1 MRYTPVIDGIP
12 LGASPRGRF
21 KGGFAV
27 RPMAAALIG
36 ALISGVAMYAIGARA
51 QDRFAMNPAMV
62 GTPAMVG
69 NPGMVGNPAMVGGPA
84 MAYYAAQGYT
94 QPLAQ
99 PVAYLTTTPQ
109 PYAQPVYYTPAPQVA
124 APAPQVVQRRV
135 AAPRQTV
142 SRTAEPSY
150 STVEAAPHRS
160 LAKTALII
168 GGTAASGAGVGGIV
182 GGKKGALLGAA
193 IGGGAASIYEAT
205 RR

>member
-1 MRYTPVIDGIP
+1 
-12 LGASPRGRF
+12 
-21 KGGFAV
+21 
-27 RPMAAALIG
+27 
-36 ALISGVAMYAIGARA
+36 MYAIGAHA

-62 GTPAMVG
+62 GS
-69 NPGMVGNPAMVGGPA
+69 PA

-94 QPLAQ
+94 QPLGQ

-109 PYAQPVYYTPAPQVA
+109 PYAQPVYYTPTPQVA

-142 SRTAEPSY
+142 YRTSESAPTRSIEE
-150 STVEAAPHRS
+150 TTPHRS

-168 GGTAASGAGVGGIV
+168 GGSAASGAGVGGIV

>member
-1 MRYTPVIDGIP
+1 
-12 LGASPRGRF
+12 
-21 KGGFAV
+21 
-27 RPMAAALIG
+27 MAAALTG
-36 ALISGVAMYAIGARA
+36 ALISGVAMYAIGVRA

-62 GTPAMVG
+62 G
-69 NPGMVGNPAMVGGPA
+69 NPA
-84 MAYYAAQGYT
+84 MAYYGGAQGYA
-94 QPLAQ
+94 QPLGQ

-109 PYAQPVYYTPAPQVA
+109 PNAQPVYYTPASQVVT
-124 APAPQVVQRRV
+124 PAPQVVQRRV

-142 SRTAEPSY
+142 YRTSESAPTSREET
-150 STVEAAPHRS
+150 APHRS

-168 GGTAASGAGVGGIV
+168 GGSAASGAGVGGIV

>member
-1 MRYTPVIDGIP
+1 
-12 LGASPRGRF
+12 
-21 KGGFAV
+21 
-27 RPMAAALIG
+27 MAAALTG
-36 ALISGVAMYAIGARA
+36 ALISGVAMYAIGAHA
-51 QDRFAMNPAMV
+51 QDRFAMNS
-62 GTPAMVG
+62 AMVG
-69 NPGMVGNPAMVGGPA
+69 NPGMVGSPA
-84 MAYYAAQGYT
+84 MAYYTAQGST
-94 QPLAQ
+94 QPLGQ

-142 SRTAEPSY
+142 YR
-150 STVEAAPHRS
+150 TVEPTPTYRTVEETAPHRS
-160 LAKTALII
+160 MAKTALII
-168 GGTAASGAGVGGIV
+168 GGSAASGAGVGGMV

>member
-1 MRYTPVIDGIP
+1 
-12 LGASPRGRF
+12 
-21 KGGFAV
+21 
-27 RPMAAALIG
+27 MAAALTG
-36 ALISGVAMYAIGARA
+36 ALISGVAMYAIGAHA
-51 QDRFAMNPAMV
+51 QDRFAMNPA
-62 GTPAMVG
+62 T
-69 NPGMVGNPAMVGGPA
+69 VGNPAMS
-84 MAYYAAQGYT
+84 YYAGTSQGIA

-109 PYAQPVYYTPAPQVA
+109 PYAQPVYATPAPQAVE
-124 APAPQVVQRRV
+124 RRV

-142 SRTAEPSY
+142 YRTSESAPVSRS
-150 STVEAAPHRS
+150 VETAPHRS

-168 GGTAASGAGVGGIV
+168 GGSAASGAGVGGIV